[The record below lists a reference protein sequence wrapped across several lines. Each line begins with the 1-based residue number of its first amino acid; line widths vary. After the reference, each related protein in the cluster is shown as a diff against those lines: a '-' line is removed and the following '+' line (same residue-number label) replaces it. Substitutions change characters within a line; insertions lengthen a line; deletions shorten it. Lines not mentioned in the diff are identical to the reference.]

1 MRYSILFI
9 TIQFFNYNIMGYI
22 YAIVKNESNKTLSKV
37 SEYIR
42 NISNIPLYRLCEYHN
57 YSISLNEQYSSCL
70 PFIYEKDL
78 SSYEKQLR
86 REAVEFEETSCEVKK
101 KYNPIAISHRKGGFT
116 TIDWRFNDDVS
127 FLIST
132 NFGYGMSSYF
142 YSKYFYKGIMLAPY
156 SFYVKYKRSNYAS
169 VVRCTYEYDVNYNS
183 WTNVMDDCIS
193 FYNAVVF
200 NNENHIF
207 EWLTN
212 HLNIMV
218 SELEKFLNAS
228 SANFLNEYINRS
240 HISGYTSVSGD
251 DFWIIKS
258 KKIAY
263 SLDFID
269 NIKILPIQ
277 INPETY
283 VSRLLKLCKD
293 FIPQLN
299 IKIENTNLIL
309 LNLEKNL
316 VKFESEE
323 DYPLYN
329 RLYSKYYYKKDWYL
343 YSNKFKMIWFLMH
356 VKQRLHINIS
366 LSDIKTKIN
375 QLNIQIKKIDK
386 CKSEI
391 NVIKTLLLSLVNDRD
406 KINNYFMDNI

>member
-1 MRYSILFI
+1 
-9 TIQFFNYNIMGYI
+9 MGYI

-42 NISNIPLYRLCEYHN
+42 NISNIPLHRLCEYHN
-57 YSISLNEQYSSCL
+57 YSISLNEQYSSYL

-169 VVRCTYEYDVNYNS
+169 VVRCTYEYDVIYNS

-218 SELEKFLNAS
+218 NELEKFLNAS
-228 SANFLNEYINRS
+228 SANFVDEYINRS

-316 VKFESEE
+316 EKLESEE

-366 LSDIKTKIN
+366 LSDIKTRIN

-406 KINNYFMDNI
+406 KINNYLMDNI

>member
-1 MRYSILFI
+1 M
-9 TIQFFNYNIMGYI
+9 
-22 YAIVKNESNKTLSKV
+22 
-37 SEYIR
+37 
-42 NISNIPLYRLCEYHN
+42 
-57 YSISLNEQYSSCL
+57 NEQYSSCL

-183 WTNVMDDCIS
+183 WTNVMDDCIY

-228 SANFLNEYINRS
+228 SANFVDEYINRS

-309 LNLEKNL
+309 LNLERNL
-316 VKFESEE
+316 EKLKSEE

-329 RLYSKYYYKKDWYL
+329 RLYSKYYYKKAWYL

-366 LSDIKTKIN
+366 LSDIKTRIN

-391 NVIKTLLLSLVNDRD
+391 NVIKHILLSLVNDRD

>member
-1 MRYSILFI
+1 
-9 TIQFFNYNIMGYI
+9 
-22 YAIVKNESNKTLSKV
+22 
-37 SEYIR
+37 
-42 NISNIPLYRLCEYHN
+42 
-57 YSISLNEQYSSCL
+57 
-70 PFIYEKDL
+70 
-78 SSYEKQLR
+78 
-86 REAVEFEETSCEVKK
+86 
-101 KYNPIAISHRKGGFT
+101 
-116 TIDWRFNDDVS
+116 
-127 FLIST
+127 
-132 NFGYGMSSYF
+132 
-142 YSKYFYKGIMLAPY
+142 
-156 SFYVKYKRSNYAS
+156 
-169 VVRCTYEYDVNYNS
+169 
-183 WTNVMDDCIS
+183 MDDCIS

>member
-1 MRYSILFI
+1 
-9 TIQFFNYNIMGYI
+9 MGYI

-228 SANFLNEYINRS
+228 SANFVDEYINRS